1 LAGCVPGPWG
11 GCHLPPSLGCQR
23 KSGSGIIRSG
33 LLIYTL
39 RASLVAQLVRESTC
53 NEGHLGSLPGLG
65 RSPGEGNGY
74 TLQYSGLENSIDCVV
89 QEVTKSRIT
98 TEQLLSLEL
107 LWDLWSLRLFM
118 MDKPSIL
125 SGLWWGLNEMM
136 LMK

>member
-1 LAGCVPGPWG
+1 M
-11 GCHLPPSLGCQR
+11 
-23 KSGSGIIRSG
+23 
-33 LLIYTL
+33 
-39 RASLVAQLVRESTC
+39 AQLVRESTC